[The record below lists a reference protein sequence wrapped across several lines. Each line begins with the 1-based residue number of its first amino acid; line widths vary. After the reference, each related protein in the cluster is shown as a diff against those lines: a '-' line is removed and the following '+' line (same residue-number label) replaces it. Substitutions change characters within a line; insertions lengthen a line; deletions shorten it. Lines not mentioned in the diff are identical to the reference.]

1 MKIVEPSVE
10 FIAATPNI
18 GQVIELGAR
27 NCYKSEDKIGEGT
40 DEKLFNQ
47 IVKQHHHD
55 SVVEHGSITL
65 RVVTD
70 RAMLAQVTR
79 HRHFSFSVESQRYVN
94 YSKNKF
100 GRQIVVL
107 KPFEIEVGTTAY
119 WIWHNTMSYLEH
131 SYLEMVEAGCKP
143 EVARS
148 VLPNSAKTEIVMT
161 GNVRCWRQFLG
172 LRLAGHAQKDV
183 QHLARLMHEAIIS
196 NGVPAYLF
204 DDVVNPAK

>member
-27 NCYKSEDKIGEGT
+27 NCYKSEDWICEGS

-47 IVKQHHHD
+47 IVKQRHHD

-65 RVVTD
+65 RIVTD
-70 RAMLAQVTR
+70 RAMLAQITR

-94 YSKNKF
+94 YTKDKF
-100 GRQIVVL
+100 GSEITFI
-107 KPFEIEVGTTAY
+107 KPLELEEGTYTFIAWGHAMYQAEGAY
-119 WIWHNTMSYLEH
+119 FDLIQS
-131 SYLEMVEAGCKP
+131 GCKP

-148 VLPNSAKTEIVMT
+148 VLPNSTKTEIVMT
-161 GNVRCWRQFLG
+161 GNVRSWRQFLQ
-172 LRLAGHAQKDV
+172 LRSAGHAQKDV
-183 QHLARLMHEAIIS
+183 QHLAKLIHEAIVS
-196 NGVPAYLF
+196 NGVPEYLF
-204 DDVVNPAK
+204 DDIIQKN

>member
-1 MKIVEPSVE
+1 MKIIEPSVE

-70 RAMLAQVTR
+70 RAMLAQITR
-79 HRHFSFSVESQRYVN
+79 HRHFSFSVESQRYCS
-94 YSKNKF
+94 YAKNKF
-100 GRQIVVL
+100 GSQITVIKPHGLTKGFPVWQSAMRQAEHHY
-107 KPFEIEVGTTAY
+107 FAMIE
-119 WIWHNTMSYLEH
+119 E
-131 SYLEMVEAGCKP
+131 GCKP

-148 VLPNSAKTEIVMT
+148 VLPNSTKTEIIMT
-161 GNVRCWRQFLG
+161 GNVRCWRQFLS

-183 QHLARLMHEAIIS
+183 QHLARLMHEAIID
-196 NGVPAYLF
+196 NGVPEYLF

>member
-1 MKIVEPSVE
+1 MKIIEPSVE

-27 NCYKSEDKIGEGT
+27 NCYKSEDKMGEGT

-65 RVVTD
+65 RIVTD
-70 RAMLAQVTR
+70 RAMLAQITR
-79 HRHFSFSVESQRYVN
+79 HRHFSFSVESQRYCN
-94 YSKNKF
+94 YGKGKF
-100 GRQIVVL
+100 GGEVAFV
-107 KPFEIEVGTTAY
+107 KPFEITVDAEAY
-119 WIWHNTMSYLEH
+119 YVWFNAMESSEYHYF
-131 SYLEMVEAGCKP
+131 EMLREGCKP

-148 VLPNSAKTEIVMT
+148 VLPNSTKTEIVMT
-161 GNVRCWRQFLG
+161 GNVRCWRQLLQ

-183 QHLARLMHEAIIS
+183 QHLARLIHEAIIS

-204 DDVVNPAK
+204 DDIVNPAK